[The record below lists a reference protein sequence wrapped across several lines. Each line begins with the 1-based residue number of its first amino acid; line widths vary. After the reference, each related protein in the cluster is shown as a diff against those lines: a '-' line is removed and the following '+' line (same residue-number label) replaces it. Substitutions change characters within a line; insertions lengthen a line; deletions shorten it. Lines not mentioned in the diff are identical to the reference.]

1 MKELLKKENVREIVM
16 YVLIGGLTTVVGIG
30 SYWILTKTVLD
41 PENGVQI
48 QIANCIS
55 WVLAVTFAYI
65 TNRIFVFR
73 SKSTEIVKEAAKFYV
88 ARLGTLGLDMLFM
101 FLTVTLAGLNDK
113 AMKIVSSIIVT
124 IVNYF
129 LSKILVFA
137 KRKENGKDD
146 AAQA

>member
-1 MKELLKKENVREIVM
+1 MKELLQKENIREIVS
-16 YVLIGGLTTVVGIG
+16 YVIIGGLTTLVGIG

-55 WVLAVTFAYI
+55 WVLAVTFAYV

-73 SKSTEIVKEAAKFYV
+73 SKNRAVFFEAVRFYA
-88 ARLGTLGLDMLFM
+88 ARVGTLLLDMLFM
-101 FLTVTLAGLNDK
+101 FLTVTIAGGNDK
-113 AMKIVSSIIVT
+113 VMKIISSVIVT

-137 KRKENGKDD
+137 KAGDKDNENELN
-146 AAQA
+146 